1 MHHVNLTLYFYAYY
15 RKEAEI
21 KNMKETA
28 EQAIQ
33 ASAEAYE
40 ITKDAVNQQKNIR

>member
-1 MHHVNLTLYFYAYY
+1 VYHVNLILYFHTY

-21 KNMKETA
+21 KKKKETA